1 MSILN
6 MKKGL
11 IFFIILFFPICIF
24 SQNKQNKYYNPFRFS
39 VSGLTKFVV
48 GANDDHFNRKYLF
61 DHGIG
66 LVGELIY
73 TLDQKAKYEI
83 SIEAGIMRTFSNP
96 DNSSTEK
103 PLIPININAY
113 YYFFDEEFSPFIGVG
128 IGAEYLHNSNK
139 YLLEPIL
146 KTVIGISNNNLKV
159 FGRYGIGNSGDHSIE
174 IGISYSFKERPCGC
188 YPQSK

>member
-1 MSILN
+1 MLSHIR
-6 MKKGL
+6 KFTL
-11 IFFIILFFPICIF
+11 IFFLLTLLPYLSF
-24 SQNKQNKYYNPFRFS
+24 SQNKQNRYYNPIRFS

-48 GANDDHFNRKYLF
+48 GPNDHFNTKYLF

-83 SIEAGIMRTFSNP
+83 SIEAGIMRTFSNT

-103 PLIPININAY
+103 PLIPVNINAY
-113 YYFFDEEFSPFIGVG
+113 YYFFDEEFSPFIGVA

-139 YLLEPIL
+139 YLLERIL
-146 KTVIGISNNNLKV
+146 KGVIGISNNNLKV
-159 FGRYGIGNSGDHSIE
+159 FGRWGVLKSGDYSIE
-174 IGISYSFKERPCGC
+174 IGIGYSFKERPCGC
-188 YPQSK
+188 FPQSK

>member
-1 MSILN
+1 MLSHIR
-6 MKKGL
+6 KFTL
-11 IFFIILFFPICIF
+11 IFFLLTLLPYLSF
-24 SQNKQNKYYNPFRFS
+24 SQNKQNRYYNPIRFS

-48 GANDDHFNRKYLF
+48 GPNDHFNSKYLF

-103 PLIPININAY
+103 PLIPVTINAY

-128 IGAEYLHNSNK
+128 FGAEYLHTSKK

-159 FGRYGIGNSGDHSIE
+159 FGRWGVLKSGDYSIE
-174 IGISYSFKERPCGC
+174 IGIGYSFKERPCGC
-188 YPQSK
+188 FPQSN

>member
-11 IFFIILFFPICIF
+11 IFFIILFLPICVF

-103 PLIPININAY
+103 PLIPVTINAH

-128 IGAEYLHNSNK
+128 FGAEYLHNSNK

-146 KTVIGISNNNLKV
+146 KTVIGISNNNFKI

-188 YPQSK
+188 FPETR

>member
-1 MSILN
+1 MLSHIR
-6 MKKGL
+6 KFTL
-11 IFFIILFFPICIF
+11 IFFLLTLLPYLSF
-24 SQNKQNKYYNPFRFS
+24 SQNKQNRYYNPIRFS

-48 GANDDHFNRKYLF
+48 GPNDHFNSKYLF

-103 PLIPININAY
+103 PLIPVTINAY

-128 IGAEYLHNSNK
+128 FGAEYLHTSKK

-159 FGRYGIGNSGDHSIE
+159 FGRYGILKSGDHSIE
-174 IGISYSFKERPCGC
+174 IGIGYSFKERPCGC
-188 YPQSK
+188 FPQSN

>member
-1 MSILN
+1 MLSHIR
-6 MKKGL
+6 KFTL
-11 IFFIILFFPICIF
+11 IFFLLTLLPYLSF
-24 SQNKQNKYYNPFRFS
+24 SQNKQNRYYNPIRFS

-48 GANDDHFNRKYLF
+48 GPNDHFNSKYLF

-83 SIEAGIMRTFSNP
+83 SIEAGIMKTFSNT
-96 DNSSTEK
+96 DNSSTQK
-103 PLIPININAY
+103 PLIPVTINAY

-128 IGAEYLHNSNK
+128 FGAEYLHSSNK
-139 YLLEPIL
+139 YLLEPIF

-159 FGRYGIGNSGDHSIE
+159 FGRWGVLKSGDYSIE
-174 IGISYSFKERPCGC
+174 IGIGYSFKERPCGC
-188 YPQSK
+188 FPQSN

>member
-1 MSILN
+1 MLSHIR
-6 MKKGL
+6 KFTL
-11 IFFIILFFPICIF
+11 IFFLLTLLPYLSF
-24 SQNKQNKYYNPFRFS
+24 SQNKQNRYYNPFRFS

-48 GANDDHFNRKYLF
+48 GPNDHSNSKYLF

-103 PLIPININAY
+103 PLIPVTINAY
-113 YYFFDEEFSPFIGVG
+113 YYFFDEEFSPFIGVA

-139 YLLEPIL
+139 YLLERIL
-146 KTVIGISNNNLKV
+146 KGVIGISNNNLKV
-159 FGRYGIGNSGDHSIE
+159 FGRWGVLKSGDYSIE

-188 YPQSK
+188 FPETR

>member
-48 GANDDHFNRKYLF
+48 GANDDHFNSKYSF

-146 KTVIGISNNNLKV
+146 KGVIGISNNNLKV
-159 FGRYGIGNSGDHSIE
+159 FGRYGILNSGDLSIE
-174 IGISYSFKERPCGC
+174 IGIGYSFKERPCGC
-188 YPQSK
+188 FPQSN

>member
-39 VSGLTKFVV
+39 VSGFTKFVV
-48 GANDDHFNRKYLF
+48 GPNDHINSKYLF

-66 LVGELIY
+66 LLGELIY

-103 PLIPININAY
+103 PLIPIIINAY
-113 YYFFDEEFSPFIGVG
+113 YYFFDEEFSPFIGLG
-128 IGAEYLHNSNK
+128 FGAEYFHSSNK
-139 YLLEPIL
+139 YLLEPLL
-146 KTVIGISNNNLKV
+146 KTMIGISNNNLKV

>member
-1 MSILN
+1 MLSHIR
-6 MKKGL
+6 KFTL
-11 IFFIILFFPICIF
+11 IFFLLTLLPYLSF
-24 SQNKQNKYYNPFRFS
+24 SQNKQNRYYNPFRFS

-48 GANDDHFNRKYLF
+48 GPNDHINSKYLF

-103 PLIPININAY
+103 PLIPVSINAH

-128 IGAEYLHNSNK
+128 FGAEYLHNSNK
-139 YLLEPIL
+139 YLLETIL
-146 KTVIGISNNNLKV
+146 KTMIGISNNNLKV

>member
-1 MSILN
+1 
-6 MKKGL
+6 MKKTFIL
-11 IFFIILFFPICIF
+11 FIIVCIPYISF
-24 SQNKQNKYYNPFRFS
+24 CQNKQNKYYKPFRFS
-39 VSGLTKFVV
+39 VSGLTKFPV
-48 GANDDHFNRKYLF
+48 GETNSYRF
-61 DHGIG
+61 DMGIG
-66 LVGELIY
+66 VMGELIY

-103 PLIPININAY
+103 PLIPVTIYAH
-113 YYFFDEEFSPFIGVG
+113 YYFFDEEFSPLIGVG
-128 IGAEYLHNSNK
+128 FGAEYLHNSNK

-159 FGRYGIGNSGDHSIE
+159 FGRYGIGNSVDHSIE

>member
-11 IFFIILFFPICIF
+11 IFFIILFFPICVF

-39 VSGLTKFVV
+39 FSGFTKFVV
-48 GANDDHFNRKYLF
+48 GPNDHINNKYLF

-66 LVGELIY
+66 LLGELIY

-83 SIEAGIMRTFSNP
+83 SIEAGIMKTFSNQ

-103 PLIPININAY
+103 PLIPISINAY
-113 YYFFDEEFSPFIGVG
+113 YYFFDEEFSPFIGLG
-128 IGAEYLHNSNK
+128 FGAEYFHSSNK
-139 YLLEPIL
+139 YLLEPLL
-146 KTVIGISNNNLKV
+146 KTMIGISNNNLKV
-159 FGRYGIGNSGDHSIE
+159 FGRYGILNSGDLSIE
-174 IGISYSFKERPCGC
+174 IGIGYSFKERPCGC
-188 YPQSK
+188 FPQSN

>member
-48 GANDDHFNRKYLF
+48 GPNDHSNSKYLF

-66 LVGELIY
+66 LLGELIY
-73 TLDQKAKYEI
+73 TLHPKAKYEI

-103 PLIPININAY
+103 PLIPVTINAH

-128 IGAEYLHNSNK
+128 FGAEYLYNSNK

-159 FGRYGIGNSGDHSIE
+159 FGRYWIGNSGDHSIE

>member
-1 MSILN
+1 MLSHIR
-6 MKKGL
+6 KFTL
-11 IFFIILFFPICIF
+11 IFFLLTLLPYLSF
-24 SQNKQNKYYNPFRFS
+24 SQNKQNRYYNPFRFS

-48 GANDDHFNRKYLF
+48 GPNDHSNSKYLF

-66 LVGELIY
+66 IMGELIY

-83 SIEAGIMRTFSNP
+83 SIEAGIMRTFSNL

-113 YYFFDEEFSPFIGVG
+113 YYFFDEEFSPFIGVS

-139 YLLEPIL
+139 YLLERIF
-146 KTVIGISNNNLKV
+146 KGVIGISNNNLKV
-159 FGRYGIGNSGDHSIE
+159 FGRWGVLKSGDYSIE
-174 IGISYSFKERPCGC
+174 IGIGYSFKERPCGC
-188 YPQSK
+188 FPQSN

>member
-1 MSILN
+1 MLSHIR
-6 MKKGL
+6 KFTL
-11 IFFIILFFPICIF
+11 IFFLLTLLPYLSF
-24 SQNKQNKYYNPFRFS
+24 SQNKQNRYYNPIRFS

-48 GANDDHFNRKYLF
+48 GPNDHSNSKYLF

-66 LVGELIY
+66 LAGELIY

-83 SIEAGIMRTFSNP
+83 SIEAGIMRTFSNT

-103 PLIPININAY
+103 PLIPVNINAY

-128 IGAEYLHNSNK
+128 FGAEYLHSSNK

-146 KTVIGISNNNLKV
+146 KTVVGISNNNLKV
-159 FGRYGIGNSGDHSIE
+159 FGRWGVLKSGDYSIE
-174 IGISYSFKERPCGC
+174 IGIGYSFKERPCGC
-188 YPQSK
+188 FPQSK